1 MSPAAD
7 DLRNPLFLRE
17 QGVIFISDMKELHM
31 AKQEVKL
38 CVRCKH
44 FGTPLKD
51 DPCYSG
57 FYLQTSGSDCPYYDE
72 KEEEDRHEESR

>member
-1 MSPAAD
+1 
-7 DLRNPLFLRE
+7 
-17 QGVIFISDMKELHM
+17 M